1 MDFNDDSIIGRNTS
15 TVESQGDIQLKK
27 DALNMGWV
35 QLSDGTLDD
44 ITHNNHRVG
53 DGSYKGWSQ
62 VAAET
67 IDGQNKVIWTHPNG
81 RMSEWTVDASWNYTS
96 HNTHSAHSDGFLAME
111 SSFNMDFN
119 DDSIIGDPTA

>member
-1 MDFNDDSIIGRNTS
+1 MDFNDDSVIGRNTS

-44 ITHNNHRVG
+44 ITHRGRRVG
-53 DGSYKGWSQ
+53 DTSYKGWSQ

-67 IDGQNKVIWTHPNG
+67 IDGQNKVIWTHQDG
-81 RMSEWTVDASWNYTS
+81 RMSEWTVDANWNYIS
-96 HNTHSAHSDGFLAME
+96 SNIHPAHSDGFLAIE

-119 DDSIIGDPTA
+119 DDSVIGDPTA